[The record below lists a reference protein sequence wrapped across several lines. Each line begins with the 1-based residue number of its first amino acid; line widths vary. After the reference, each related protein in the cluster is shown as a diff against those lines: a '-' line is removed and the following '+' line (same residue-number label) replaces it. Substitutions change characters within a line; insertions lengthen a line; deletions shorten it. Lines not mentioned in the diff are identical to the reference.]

1 MNKNTLIYS
10 SMSLGIILGVI
21 FLFENPPMIVD
32 LIFIFAVLLHFYF
45 EGNINKE
52 IEAKT
57 RAKYLSIQFGL
68 SIVATTITYLIGT
81 SLLG

>member
-1 MNKNTLIYS
+1 MKKKTLIYS
-10 SMSLGIILGVI
+10 SMSLGIILGVM
-21 FLFENPPMIVD
+21 FSFENPPIIVD

-45 EGNINKE
+45 EVNISKE

-57 RAKYLSIQFGL
+57 RIKYLSIQFGL
-68 SIVATTITYLIGT
+68 FIIATTITYLTGT